1 MRTATSMLCWLSLSL
16 WLAAALTAGGAAF
29 GVFATMPE
37 LQISLANYGHLP
49 SEDQARLAAGL
60 LTEPIFAA
68 TDILQILFST
78 LLLLGVVAY
87 WWLGM
92 GRQRPLPRLL
102 WTGSIALACGMLW
115 WRIVMIM
122 PPMNRDLRLY
132 REAAEA
138 GRIEV
143 AEEARSAF
151 EVLHPVAS
159 GMMEY
164 GVLLLV
170 LAILAGAAA
179 GVQRG
184 KTTPQ

>member
-1 MRTATSMLCWLSLSL
+1 MPWAPSPSESPLVSVVCAHRDDAFQACRWLIDALKDQAPSEAECWPTARRGPWTNTPPFHGGCVMRTATSMLCWLSLSL

-102 WTGSIALACGMLW
+102 WTIDRVACGMLW
-115 WRIVMIM
+115 C
-122 PPMNRDLRLY
+122 
-132 REAAEA
+132 
-138 GRIEV
+138 
-143 AEEARSAF
+143 
-151 EVLHPVAS
+151 AS
-159 GMMEY
+159 S
-164 GVLLLV
+164 
-170 LAILAGAAA
+170 
-179 GVQRG
+179 
-184 KTTPQ
+184 